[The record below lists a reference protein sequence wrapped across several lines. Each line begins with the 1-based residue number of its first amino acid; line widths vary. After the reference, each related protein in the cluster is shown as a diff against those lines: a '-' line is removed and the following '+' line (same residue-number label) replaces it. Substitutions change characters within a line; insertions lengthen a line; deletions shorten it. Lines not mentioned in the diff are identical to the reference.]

1 MCPWPF
7 RFTFHRRARYRSK
20 LAFSAS
26 FMKCLDSYL
35 TVDQAARLFGISQDR
50 CAVLLKD
57 LVDRGLL
64 QRKGTMYGLCGGPP

>member
-1 MCPWPF
+1 
-7 RFTFHRRARYRSK
+7 
-20 LAFSAS
+20 
-26 FMKCLDSYL
+26 MKCLDSYL